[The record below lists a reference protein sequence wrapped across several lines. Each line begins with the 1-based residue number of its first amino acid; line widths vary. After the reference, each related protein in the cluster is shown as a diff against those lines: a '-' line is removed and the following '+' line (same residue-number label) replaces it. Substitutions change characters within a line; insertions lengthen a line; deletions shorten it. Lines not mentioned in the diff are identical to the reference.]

1 MQRLFIFFIVALIG
15 TACSN
20 VKTSGEILLKETPD
34 VPDLVVQ
41 TGDVISISVWQK
53 PEFSQQVFVPPS
65 GKIRLLLVGE
75 VEIKG
80 KTLEQIRIEMQEKLK
95 KYLQNPIVE
104 VSWVSPNFGV
114 YFFGEINT
122 GVIKIN
128 QNITILEA
136 IIQRGGPGPY
146 ADKSRIVLIRRSPG
160 KETRYEF
167 NMNKYLS
174 GEDLEQNKY
183 LQPGDMIYVPALPF

>member
-1 MQRLFIFFIVALIG
+1 MRLLLALTILVY

-20 VKTSGEILLKETPD
+20 VKTEGVILVNSTPE

-41 TGDVISISVWQK
+41 TGDVINISVWQK
-53 PEFSQQVFVPPS
+53 PEFTQQVLVPPS

-114 YFFGEINT
+114 YFFGEIST

-136 IIQRGGPGPY
+136 LIQRGGPGPY
-146 ADKSRIVLIRRSPG
+146 ADKSSIVLIRRSPG
-160 KETRYEF
+160 KETRYVF
-167 NMNKYLS
+167 DMNKYLS
-174 GEDLEQNKY
+174 GEDLEQNRY

>member
-1 MQRLFIFFIVALIG
+1 MRLLLVVIALVY
-15 TACSN
+15 ASCSN
-20 VKTSGEILLKETPD
+20 VKTEGVILVNATPD

-41 TGDVISISVWQK
+41 TGDVINISVWQK
-53 PEFSQQVFVPPS
+53 PEFTQQVLVPPS

-80 KTLEQIRIEMQEKLK
+80 KTLEQIRVEMQEKLK

-114 YFFGEINT
+114 YFFGEVNT

-136 IIQRGGPGPY
+136 LIQRGGPGPY

-160 KETRYEF
+160 KETRYVF
-167 NMNKYLS
+167 DMNKYLS
-174 GEDLEQNKY
+174 GEDLEQNRY

>member
-1 MQRLFIFFIVALIG
+1 MRLLLVVLALVY
-15 TACSN
+15 TSCSN
-20 VKTSGEILLKETPD
+20 IKTEGVILVNATPD

-53 PEFSQQVFVPPS
+53 PEFTQQVLVPPS

-114 YFFGEINT
+114 YFFGEIST

-136 IIQRGGPGPY
+136 LIQRGGPGQY

-160 KETRYEF
+160 KETRYVF
-167 NMNKYLS
+167 DMNKYLS
-174 GEDLEQNKY
+174 GEDLEQNRY

>member
-1 MQRLFIFFIVALIG
+1 MLRLLFICLTFACA
-15 TACSN
+15 ACSN
-20 VKTSGEILLKETPD
+20 IKTEGVIPVNSTPD

-41 TGDVISISVWQK
+41 TGDVINISVWQK
-53 PEFSQQVFVPPS
+53 PEFSQQVLVPPS

-114 YFFGEINT
+114 YFFGEIST

-136 IIQRGGPGPY
+136 LIQRGGPGPY

-160 KETRYEF
+160 KETRYVF
-167 NMNKYLS
+167 DMNKYLS